1 MIKNIKISNWRQFD
15 NIDIDFDD
23 TLTVLTGANGAGKTT
38 ILDIISFLFGFNY
51 SYTGVPKRDSFGELI
66 YSNSIKDIEH
76 LELDLPNAYKPIGE
90 LSYISNRSRKS
101 N

>member
-15 NIDIDFDD
+15 NIDID
-23 TLTVLTGANGAGKTT
+23 
-38 ILDIISFLFGFNY
+38 
-51 SYTGVPKRDSFGELI
+51 
-66 YSNSIKDIEH
+66 SIKDIEH